1 MLRIILMVLMVLVF
15 SICSTALVRPFFWK
29 RLKSKTLANNKD
41 GEIGFENYPVS
52 LIIVLQTV
60 IFIFMALFNSA
71 LYFGGCKQ
79 NLYTFSLSILF
90 CVLWQQANDNQG
102 TKKRVILIIIA
113 AICTVIGL
121 QDFAVG
127 ENINIPLNKMETVPI
142 STSLNNGIVK
152 TFVSADDIA
161 SLFKATSAK
170 GPTYNNGKYV
180 FELSGGEN
188 DGDVVIIDKDNCE
201 EAKLIETNYE
211 FAVNLHCR
219 LKCPSKKLQE
229 MHIVISD
236 DGKELIPYGIYAVAE
251 KSWLF
256 GTYKAEKYLLLNMK
270 NGDMEEYS
278 QEELPDFVLGK

>member
-1 MLRIILMVLMVLVF
+1 MLQIIFMIFVF
-15 SICSTALVRPFFWK
+15 SICSTAFVRPFFWK
-29 RLKSKTLANNKD
+29 RLKNKTLSNNDD
-41 GEIGFENYPVS
+41 GEIGFTKMS
-52 LIIVLQTV
+52 FSQIIGGEIV
-60 IFIFMALFNSA
+60 IFFVIAILNSA
-71 LYFGGCKQ
+71 IYFGGIVKH
-79 NLYTFSLSILF
+79 NFYTFCVSIF
-90 CVLWQQANDNQG
+90 VCVICQQIIDNQE
-102 TKKRVILIIIA
+102 TIKRVVLLIIAVICAVILIQDYA
-113 AICTVIGL
+113 A
-121 QDFAVG
+121 G
-127 ENINIPLNKMETVPI
+127 ESVSIPLNKMETVPI
-142 STSLNNGIVK
+142 STSLNNGTVK

-201 EAKLIETNYE
+201 EAKLIDTDYKFEI
-211 FAVNLHCR
+211 NLHCR

-229 MHIVISD
+229 MYIVISD
-236 DGKELIPYGIYAVAE
+236 DGKEPIPYGIYAVAE

-270 NGDMEEYS
+270 NGEMEEYS